1 MTAWSNGR
9 VMMGVLRDVSR
20 SVWVSPRVLPDI
32 STYPS
37 CAILRLMREG
47 IGAWRFDMGV
57 CGGGVVD
64 AGVSAGARTGVS
76 VGACAGAGGTRAGAG
91 AVTMRTGVGTGT

>member
-1 MTAWSNGR
+1 
-9 VMMGVLRDVSR
+9 
-20 SVWVSPRVLPDI
+20 
-32 STYPS
+32 
-37 CAILRLMREG
+37 
-47 IGAWRFDMGV
+47 MGV

-91 AVTMRTGVGTGT
+91 AVTMRTSVGTGTKVSSGGAAGGFPTAVAGNIKGAPGWCHVTSRENTTFAVSASNSLWRSRP